1 MKEFLST
8 LLQAVLIAAVP
19 VIAAYTGKGITALA
33 GYVSAKT
40 ANDLAQ
46 KYLEDAANAVA
57 TAVSQTS
64 QTYVDGLKEHG
75 NFTKE
80 NQKVALSLSVDQARN
95 LLTADARDFL
105 EKAYGNLNSFLV
117 SKIEAEVRRQKLG
130 EAVFSVPLEA
140 VEAEKESPNVASVA
154 AATAA
159 ATAAAVVQ
167 SAVQQVTQTQG
178 VDCTVEA
185 TAETTVE
192 ITADTAGGADG
203 LVEGGEAP
211 AV

>member
-1 MKEFLST
+1 MTEFLST

-33 GYVSAKT
+33 RYASAKT

-64 QTYVDGLKEHG
+64 QTYVDGLKKYG
-75 NFTKE
+75 NFTRE
-80 NQKVALSLSVDQARN
+80 NQKVALDLAVDQAKK
-95 LLTADARDFL
+95 LLTAEAKDFL
-105 EKAYGNLNSFLV
+105 STTYGNLHDYLASRA
-117 SKIEAEVRRQKLG
+117 EAEVRRQKLEHPAAG
-130 EAVFSVPLEA
+130 TVLE
-140 VEAEKESPNVASVA
+140 STTA

-159 ATAAAVVQ
+159 ATATAVVQ
-167 SAVQQVTQTQG
+167 SAVSQANPV
-178 VDCTVEA
+178 
-185 TAETTVE
+185 
-192 ITADTAGGADG
+192 GGADSPG
-203 LVEGGEAP
+203 EGGEAP